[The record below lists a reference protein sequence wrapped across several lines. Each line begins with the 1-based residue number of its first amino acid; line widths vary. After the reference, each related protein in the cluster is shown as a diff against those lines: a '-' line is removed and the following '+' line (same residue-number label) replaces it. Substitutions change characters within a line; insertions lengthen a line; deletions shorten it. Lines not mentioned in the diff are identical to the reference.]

1 MWVSMRVD
9 LALLVLS
16 GCQALGQ
23 AEMIL
28 FCQFVLVLKPKN
40 GSERGPGNR
49 RKHQANLFS
58 SGAWAVILRGMV
70 QRRGCQ
76 MCAIR

>member
-1 MWVSMRVD
+1 MD

-16 GCQALGQ
+16 GCQVLCQ

-28 FCQFVLVLKPKN
+28 FCQFVLILKPKN
-40 GSERGPGNR
+40 GSERGPGNI
-49 RKHQANLFS
+49 RKPQANIF
-58 SGAWAVILRGMV
+58 LRCLGCDPG
-70 QRRGCQ
+70 RDGPGKGCQ